1 MARALGA
8 TSTTE
13 DVLSGMN
20 LSGKRILGVRAA
32 AVHPGGIHTELARHV
47 GAAGIQKVVD
57 QINQQL
63 ASEGKGPF
71 QFKTVPQGA
80 ATSVWA
86 AVVAPPD
93 EIGGRYCE
101 NCHVGKIVADDVLI
115 TAVSEG
121 VRGYALDP
129 QNAEALWKKSEELV
143 GESFDFY
150 SLQSLAEAHSG

>member
-32 AVHPGGIHTELARHV
+32 AVHPGGIHTELARHL
-47 GAAGIQKVVD
+47 GPAGIQKVVD

-86 AVVAPPD
+86 AVVAPPN
-93 EIGGRYCE
+93 EIG
-101 NCHVGKIVADDVLI
+101 
-115 TAVSEG
+115 
-121 VRGYALDP
+121 
-129 QNAEALWKKSEELV
+129 
-143 GESFDFY
+143 
-150 SLQSLAEAHSG
+150 